1 LRHIIK
7 RPRRLEGSLS
17 LPGDKSISHRSL
29 IMNAMAKGT
38 ARVTGLSQGQD
49 VVATRRCLQNLGVKI
64 ESTDGLRE
72 VVVYGREGE
81 LEESSAIL
89 DAANSGTTMRLMSG
103 LLASQAFLSVLTG
116 DDSLRSRPMGRVVQ
130 PLSQMGASIMGRK
143 GDTLAPLAIRGGGLK
158 GIEYKMTVA
167 SAQVKSCIILAGLRA
182 SGETVIHQPSLS
194 RDHTERMLQAMGAPV
209 VEDGLTLTVRPGRPK
224 AVDVNVPGDVSAA
237 AFWMVAASCHS
248 DAQLRLLNVGM
259 NPGRTGILEVMRSM
273 GAKIK
278 AENERLEGGEPV
290 ADLVVEPS
298 RLEATEVGGDVI
310 PRVLDEIPVLAVAA
324 CFAKGTTVI
333 KDAEE
338 LRVKESDRIKTT
350 VRELS
355 RMGASIEERADGMV
369 IHGTGRL
376 KGGVG
381 RSYGDH
387 RLAMALGV
395 VGLIGGG
402 EVTVQG
408 AESASVSYPEFWEH
422 LNSVIKN

>member
-1 LRHIIK
+1 
-7 RPRRLEGSLS
+7 
-17 LPGDKSISHRSL
+17 
-29 IMNAMAKGT
+29 MNAMAKGT
-38 ARVTGLSQGQD
+38 ARVTGLSKGQD
-49 VVATRRCLQNLGVKI
+49 VVATRRCLENLGVKI
-64 ESTDGLRE
+64 DSLDGPGE
-72 VVVYGREGE
+72 VVVHGREGE
-81 LEESSAIL
+81 LSESSVIL

-103 LLASQAFLSVLTG
+103 LLASQPFLSVLTG

-130 PLSQMGASIMGRK
+130 PLSQMGALIMGRK
-143 GDTLAPLAIRGGGLK
+143 GDTLAPLAIRGGGLR
-158 GIEYKMTVA
+158 GIEYKMPVA
-167 SAQVKSCIILAGLRA
+167 SAQVKSCIILAALRA
-182 SGETVIHQPSLS
+182 SGETVLHQPALS
-194 RDHTERMLQAMGAPV
+194 RDHTERMLEAMGAPV
-209 VEDGLTLTVRPGRPK
+209 VEDGLTLTVRPGKLK
-224 AVDVNVPGDVSAA
+224 AVNVNVPGDISAA
-237 AFWMVAASCHS
+237 AFWMVAASCHP

-273 GAKIK
+273 GARVR

-350 VRELS
+350 VQELS

-369 IHGTGRL
+369 IRGTGSL
-376 KGGVG
+376 KGGLG

-395 VGLIGGG
+395 VGLIGSG
-402 EVTVQG
+402 EVTVEDS
-408 AESASVSYPEFWEH
+408 ESASVSYPEFWEH